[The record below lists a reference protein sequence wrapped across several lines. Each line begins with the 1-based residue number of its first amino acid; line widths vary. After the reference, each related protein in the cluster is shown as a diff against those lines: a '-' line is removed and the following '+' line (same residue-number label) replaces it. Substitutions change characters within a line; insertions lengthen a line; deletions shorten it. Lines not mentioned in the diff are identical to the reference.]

1 MFKRWFT
8 SVRVF
13 ALGTMLL
20 GAIAAF
26 ADPVITTTSYD
37 PLTDPAYLLWLASRI
52 GVPGG

>member
-1 MFKRWFT
+1 MFKTWFT

-13 ALGTMLL
+13 ALGTLLL
-20 GAIAAF
+20 GAFAAF
-26 ADPVITTTSYD
+26 ADPITTTSYD